1 MFKGNTEF
9 TKKDFSTKETV
20 NHISKNF
27 LMTVLRLE
35 NEKHAKLN
43 VDTVV
48 DSEDKTIKQK
58 YIFLY
63 NSRFRSYCQIIE
75 KA

>member
-20 NHISKNF
+20 NHISKYF
-27 LMTVLRLE
+27 LMTILRLE

-48 DSEDKTIKQK
+48 DSLVLHFIKYFTWEDKTIKTK
-58 YIFLY
+58 IHL
-63 NSRFRSYCQIIE
+63 SS
-75 KA
+75 